1 MAIHTIGCSFTNY
14 IYPTWADYIQ
24 NYYSADLVNLGYP
37 AQGNDTIKK
46 HLYTI
51 DDSDHV
57 IIMFTSYDRITIGID
72 SKFLKQKKYYEKNFD
87 KMVSLEKNNF
97 FYQKKYW
104 EKDLDKILDSIKNTD
119 QHFFRNDEPFT
130 SFTPFYNVDGFDKLF
145 SQFHK
150 MYNFLENIYDCQN
163 YLESR
168 KIDYTFCLW
177 QGFYNDMSVIRSSNQ
192 PKINCS
198 PFMENKI
205 YKAVWNRINKHKFV
219 QDFDKGL
226 WEYMVSSKELVL
238 AQSSVDP
245 HPSSL
250 CHYNFFKQHLKPI
263 LDEKKMFRSKLNLAE
278 LEHRARKFSEW
289 YCRLDRQELTKMYW
303 VEQKRYTRK
312 GTSKSE
318 LVSDYERDKKLQE
331 AKDYYFKK
339 WENLGPYQY

>member
-24 NYYSADLVNLGYP
+24 NHYSADLVNLGYP

-72 SKFLKQKKYYEKNFD
+72 SKFLKQKKYY
-87 KMVSLEKNNF
+87 L
-97 FYQKKYW
+97 
-104 EKDLDKILDSIKNTD
+104 KDFDKILDSIKNTQ

-130 SFTPFYNVDGFDKLF
+130 AFTSFYTVDGFDKIF

-205 YKAVWNRINKHKFV
+205 YKAVFNKINKHKFV

-226 WEYMVSSKELVL
+226 WEYMLSSKELVL
-238 AQSSVDP
+238 AQSSVDL

-250 CHYNFFKQHLKPI
+250 CHYNFFRQNLKPI
-263 LDEKKMFRSKLNLAE
+263 LDEKKMFRRKLNLAE
-278 LEHRARKFSEW
+278 LEYRAQKFSKW
-289 YCRLDRQELTKMYW
+289 YCRLDKRELTKMWY
-303 VEQKRYTRK
+303 VEQKRYTNK
-312 GTSKSE
+312 SK
-318 LVSDYERDKKLQE
+318 LVTDDERDKKLQE

-339 WENLGPYQY
+339 WENLGPY